1 MLRTVCPFISL
12 FRKVFRIREIFLI
25 LLILALFCFGG
36 GFTYSNSFEP
46 GGKVREVYTKY
57 QSADS
62 VNDGNGNFN
71 NGWAAFNGEYLNETK
86 YR

>member
-62 VNDGNGNFN
+62 VN
-71 NGWAAFNGEYLNETK
+71 GWAAFNGEYLNETK